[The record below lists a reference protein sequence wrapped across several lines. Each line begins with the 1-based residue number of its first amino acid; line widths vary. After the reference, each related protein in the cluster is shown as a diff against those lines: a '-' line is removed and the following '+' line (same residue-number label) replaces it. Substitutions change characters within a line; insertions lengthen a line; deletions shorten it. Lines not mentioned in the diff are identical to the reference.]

1 VSDLLDAFAL
11 GVRAMFTY
19 QAVFFALLAIGLN
32 LHFGYTGLLNFGQI
46 AFAMLG
52 GFGIAISVSKWGLP
66 FWVGVLV
73 GLAAAVVL
81 ALLLGLP
88 TLRLRADYLAIVTIA
103 AAEALRLLFRSVSAT
118 PLTNSTLGI
127 SAFNGDFLALSP
139 WSTSGRYDILGTRW
153 NGGELWT
160 ITVGWTLVLLASL
173 LVFAL
178 MRSPWG
184 RVLRAVREDEDAAR
198 ALGKNVYSYKMQ
210 SLVLGGLFGALG
222 GMVYAVGTG
231 SAQPDQYQNANT
243 FLAYGALILGGAARV
258 SGPVIGAMLLWF
270 IIAFSDSALSALLA
284 GDRTFFGLFQ
294 INEFVTQT
302 DVAYARFIIIGL
314 GIMFLMIFRPQ
325 GIIGDRR
332 EVMLDAR

>member
-1 VSDLLDAFAL
+1 MSDVLDAFAL
-11 GVRAMFTY
+11 GIRAMFAY

-32 LHFGYTGLLNFGQI
+32 VHFGYTGLLNFGQI

-73 GLAAAVVL
+73 GLVAACVL

-127 SAFNGDFLALSP
+127 SAFNHDFVAMAP
-139 WSTSGRYDILGTRW
+139 WSSSGRYDILGTRW
-153 NGGELWT
+153 NGAELWT
-160 ITVGWTLVLLASL
+160 ITVGWALVVLTSL
-173 LVFAL
+173 LVWAL

-198 ALGKNVYSYKMQ
+198 ALGKNVYSFKMQ

-222 GMVYAVGTG
+222 GMIYALGTG

-258 SGPVIGAMLLWF
+258 LGPIIGAMLLWF
-270 IIAFSDSALSALLA
+270 IIAFSDSFLSAVLA
-284 GDRTFFGLFQ
+284 GNSV
-294 INEFVTQT
+294 ISQT
-302 DVAYARFIIIGL
+302 DIAYARFIIIGI
-314 GIMFLMIFRPQ
+314 GIMLLMIFRPQ